1 MEELNLKIEYVPI
14 DSIKPY
20 TGNAKLHPPEQIEQI
35 KESIRRVGFRDPI
48 GVWNGEIVEGHG
60 RHLAAQELGMT
71 EVPIIRLDDLTD
83 EERRAYALIH
93 NQTTMNSGWDISL
106 LDIELGDITDI
117 DMSAFGFG
125 LDEEE
130 KKRPEKPEVEF
141 TEVLGEENNY
151 LVMQF
156 KTDIDWINACSLF
169 EIGQAKALSTRKDG
183 KLTKS
188 MTRIGMARVLDGAK
202 ALAKLVG
209 EV

>member
-60 RHLAAQELGMT
+60 RHQAAQELGMT

-93 NQTTMNSGWDISL
+93 NQTTMNSGWDFSL
-106 LDIELGDITDI
+106 LEQELESFEM
-117 DMSAFGFG
+117 DMSAFGFDTSIVDPDSLDG
-125 LDEEE
+125 LFAEAPAQEE
-130 KKRPEKPEVEF
+130 KEPQKIQCPHCGEWF
-141 TEVLGEENNY
+141 TP
-151 LVMQF
+151 
-156 KTDIDWINACSLF
+156 
-169 EIGQAKALSTRKDG
+169 
-183 KLTKS
+183 
-188 MTRIGMARVLDGAK
+188 
-202 ALAKLVG
+202 
-209 EV
+209 